1 MPPPPSTIEILR
13 RLLVHSDGRDKT
25 LKIIQYFGKIILWLQ
40 ASKTPKSKYGP
51 TPRLKAMTSQFS
63 TTRKII
69 RLAHFI
75 EPYSDLCDY
84 CSGARRTSRSSTSY
98 EKFVH
103 YLGSINAFLSIL
115 NDLFDDLYCL
125 GKIDIIDK
133 SIAKWA
139 EPKAIKL
146 WFFCICL
153 DIHETF
159 FKIYQI
165 KNKIKKANS
174 EESEKYQQKL
184 YWLNISL
191 TKLIMDFLFCGYDF
205 FGLTFSDG
213 VQAFSG
219 FFAGIL
225 SFYKLWDKET
235 QKLIILT
242 NSTNYR

>member
-40 ASKTPKSKYGP
+40 ASKTPKSKYGRLINP
-51 TPRLKAMTSQFS
+51 ITFLFIRDKAFLSKATPRLKAMTSQFS

-191 TKLIMDFLFCGYDF
+191 TKLIMDFLFC
-205 FGLTFSDG
+205 
-213 VQAFSG
+213 
-219 FFAGIL
+219 
-225 SFYKLWDKET
+225 
-235 QKLIILT
+235 
-242 NSTNYR
+242 